1 MKHDLE
7 KILLCPICKGKS
19 FGHHL
24 KALDHN
30 LSGDYFS
37 ISQCNN
43 CGYRFTNPRPKEK
56 TIGSYYKSD
65 NYVSHNSSKRGIIN
79 KIYHVVR
86 AYQFRKKHKEI
97 LSLKKTKENVLLD
110 IGCGTGDF
118 INYMKRKG
126 WNVAGVEADQKAREL
141 AKKKVDMEVY
151 SSVSDEKLSKYD
163 VITMWHVLEH
173 IYDLDYFFKKTKLLL
188 KENGVLVI
196 AVPNS
201 NSYDASYYGKDWYAY
216 DPPIHVS
223 HFRKKDIE
231 NISNIHGLKLEAIK
245 PLIFDSYYIS
255 MLSEKKSKN
264 YSVFGLLRGFISNN
278 KAKRT
283 GEYSSLTF
291 YLFK

>member
-30 LSGDYFS
+30 FSGDYFS

-86 AYQFRKKHKEI
+86 AYQFRKKRKEI
-97 LSLKKTKENVLLD
+97 LSLKKTKENELLD

-141 AKKKVDMEVY
+141 AKKKVDLEVY
-151 SSVSDEKLSKYD
+151 SSVNDEKLSKYD

-231 NISNIHGLKLEAIK
+231 NISNIHGLKLEAVR

-255 MLSEKKSKN
+255 RLSEKKSKN
-264 YSVFGLLRGFISNN
+264 YSIFGLYRGFISNN
-278 KAKRT
+278 KAKRS
-283 GEYSSLTF
+283 GEYSSLTY

>member
-19 FGHHL
+19 IGHHL

-30 LSGDYFS
+30 FSGDYFS
-37 ISQCNN
+37 ISQCDK

-56 TIGSYYKSD
+56 TIGSYYRSD
-65 NYVSHNSSKRGIIN
+65 NYVSHNSSKKGIIN
-79 KIYHVVR
+79 KIYHIVR
-86 AYQFRKKHKEI
+86 SYQFTKKHKEI
-97 LSLKKTKENVLLD
+97 ISLKKTKENELLD

-126 WNVAGVEADQKAREL
+126 WVVTGVEADQKARAL
-141 AKKKVDMEVY
+141 ANKKGDWEVY

-173 IYDLDYFFKKTKLLL
+173 IYDLDYFFKRIKLLL
-188 KENGVLVI
+188 KENGVLVV

-201 NSYDASYYGKDWYAY
+201 NSYDAAYYGKDWYAY
-216 DPPIHVS
+216 DLPIHVS

-231 NISNIHGLKLEAIK
+231 NISNIHGLKLEAVK
-245 PLIFDSYYIS
+245 PLFFDSYYIS

-264 YSVFGLLRGFISNN
+264 YSVFGLIRGFISNN
-278 KAKRT
+278 KAKSN
-283 GEYSSLTF
+283 GEYSSLTY